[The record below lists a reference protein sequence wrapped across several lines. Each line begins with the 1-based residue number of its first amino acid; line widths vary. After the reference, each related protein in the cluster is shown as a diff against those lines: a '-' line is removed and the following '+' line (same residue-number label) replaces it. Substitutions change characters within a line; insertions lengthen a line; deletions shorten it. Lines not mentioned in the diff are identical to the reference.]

1 MRILGIDPALNN
13 TGWAI
18 LDVINL
24 ENKIVALGHISNRQA
39 DNYYD
44 KVANIFNKT
53 NEIIEKYQPQI
64 LAIEETFVNNNAAS
78 SLKLGV
84 VRGIFFS
91 CAVKNGL
98 KIYEFKPNEIKKAI
112 TGNGKADKVPVE
124 YMVKMLLPKA
134 TPRTPDE
141 SDAIAIALTCAFEK
155 KLDDNCRFVK
165 N

>member
-18 LDVINL
+18 LDVVNL
-24 ENKIVALGHISNRQA
+24 ENKVVAIGHISNKQT
-39 DNYYD
+39 DNYYN

-53 NEIIEKYQPQI
+53 NEIIEEYKPQI
-64 LAIEETFVNNNAAS
+64 MAIEETFMNNNAVS

-91 CAVKNGL
+91 CAVKNEL

-112 TGNGKADKVPVE
+112 TGNGKADKVQVE

-134 TPRTPDE
+134 NPKTSDE

-155 KLDDNCRFVK
+155 KFDDNYRLVK